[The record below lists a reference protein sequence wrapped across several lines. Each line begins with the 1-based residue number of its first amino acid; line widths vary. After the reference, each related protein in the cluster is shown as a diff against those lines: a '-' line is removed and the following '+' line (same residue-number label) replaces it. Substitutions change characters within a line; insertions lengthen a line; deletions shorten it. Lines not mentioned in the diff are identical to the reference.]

1 MTFFIDNQSLFAR
14 QLVES
19 VSDIIYILDLEKND
33 FQFLNSRAR
42 EMLHL
47 SEQTSIDVILHP
59 DDIQKRKEH
68 LDAVRKLED
77 NIAREINVRLQ
88 AKDGVYKWFHIRDLV
103 FQRKSNGEVS
113 HITGIIRPAAGTDI
127 PDSDEM
133 TRLVARKNRQLQYLH
148 SELQTF
154 TTLVAQDYLE
164 TLRQVYISL
173 EMIISAEA
181 HHFSNPSKAHL
192 RRAQAMLQKL
202 NLLTKDIVSY
212 AAIGVPDD
220 KSSLVDLNEIVQG
233 VLKDLGPKFEAA
245 RASIHYQDLPVIKGH
260 PILLQVLFNH
270 ILTNSVRFKHTT
282 RPLVINI
289 ISRQVIADDVRHPA
303 SSPDRSYHKVEI
315 KDNGIGFDP
324 ADIDKV
330 FEMFYQ
336 SHDKAKYKGSGMGLA
351 IVRKIMDIHGG
362 YVLAETILGEGTSI
376 CCYFPV

>member
-19 VSDIIYILDLEKND
+19 VSDIIYVLDLEKND

-42 EMLHL
+42 EMLYL
-47 SEQTSIDVILHP
+47 SERSGLDVILHP
-59 DDIQKRKEH
+59 DDVQKRKEH
-68 LDAVRKLED
+68 LAEMRKLED
-77 NIAREINVRLQ
+77 NVAREINVRLQ
-88 AKDGVYKWFHIRDLV
+88 AKDGAYKWFHIRDLV
-103 FQRKSNGEVS
+103 FQRKSNGKVS
-113 HITGIIRPAAGTDI
+113 HITGIIRPATDTNI
-127 PDSDEM
+127 ADSDEM
-133 TRLVARKNRQLQYLH
+133 TRLVAQKNRQLQYLH

-212 AAIGVPDD
+212 AAIEVPGD

-233 VLKDLGPKFEAA
+233 VLKDLGPKFEAVG
-245 RASIHYQDLPVIKGH
+245 ASIHYQDLPVIKGH

-270 ILTNSVRFKHTT
+270 ILTNSFRFRHTT
-282 RPLVINI
+282 RLLVINI
-289 ISRQVIADDVRHPA
+289 FSQQVVADDVRHPA

-324 ADIDKV
+324 ADTDKV

>member
-19 VSDIIYILDLEKND
+19 VSDIIYILDLENND
-33 FQFLNSRAR
+33 FQFLNARAR
-42 EMLHL
+42 EMLRL
-47 SEQTSIDVILHP
+47 SDRSGLDVILHP
-59 DDIQKRKEH
+59 DDRQKRKEH
-68 LDAVRKLED
+68 LAAMRKVPD
-77 NIAREINVRLQ
+77 NMGKEINVRLLTP
-88 AKDGVYKWFHIRDLV
+88 DETYKWFYIRDLV
-103 FQRKSNGEVS
+103 FQRKSNGKVS
-113 HITGIIRPAAGTDI
+113 HITGVIRPAADASQ
-127 PDSDEM
+127 DSSNEM
-133 TRLVARKNRQLQYLH
+133 TRLVAQKNRQLQFLH

-181 HHFSNPSKAHL
+181 HQFSNSSKAHL
-192 RRAQAMLQKL
+192 RRAQSMLQKL

-212 AAIGVPDD
+212 AAIEVPND
-220 KSSLVDLNEIVQG
+220 KSSHVDLNEIVQG
-233 VLKDLGPKFEAA
+233 VTKDLGAKLEAA
-245 RASIHYQDLPVIKGH
+245 RATVHYPDLPVIKGH

-270 ILTNSVRFKHTT
+270 ILTNSIRFRHPV
-282 RPLVINI
+282 RPLI
-289 ISRQVIADDVRHPA
+289 ISIACQQVVSDDIRHPA
-303 SSPDRSYHKVEI
+303 ATPGRSYHKVEI

-324 ADIDKV
+324 ADSEKV

-336 SHDKAKYKGSGMGLA
+336 GHDKAKYKGSGMGLA

-362 YVLAETILGEGTSI
+362 YVLADTILGEGTGI